1 MYLNTHQQSLV
12 QTEDMLYI
20 TGLSEKV
27 KVRNKIYQYQ
37 NMEFK
42 YGW

>member
-1 MYLNTHQQSLV
+1 MYLNTHQQRLV

-27 KVRNKIYQYQ
+27 KVRNKIYRYK

-42 YGW
+42 YG